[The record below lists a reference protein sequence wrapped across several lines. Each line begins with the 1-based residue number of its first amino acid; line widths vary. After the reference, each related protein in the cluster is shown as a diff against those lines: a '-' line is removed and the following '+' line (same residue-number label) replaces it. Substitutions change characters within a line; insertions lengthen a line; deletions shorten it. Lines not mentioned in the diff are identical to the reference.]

1 MNEPARPALTRPVTH
16 PPADDIRFLTIADA
30 AALLRLTKLT
40 VYRLVHSGD
49 LSAIRTG
56 NAWYVPRDAALDYLH
71 TLDVAQPRD

>member
-1 MNEPARPALTRPVTH
+1 MTH
-16 PPADDIRFLTIADA
+16 PPADDIRLLTIADA
-30 AALLRLTKLT
+30 TALLRLTKLT
-40 VYRLVHSGD
+40 VYRLVHSDD